1 MFRGFFQKTKKGMK
15 DNKNDTDSD
24 KKELEKHELNRLIAR
39 GFYFDL
45 ERFVCVRGPGIL
57 GLLGKRKKQSVMER
71 HRVQEPTLAVL
82 DLIAAEQI
90 ELVIDEKLMTSEDAL
105 CIARKLAKQHA
116 RRMAKIVA
124 LAVLGEDYIKATQVG
139 ARVKYEHDDKR
150 LDELTD
156 LFFSR
161 IKPSRLTELVS
172 MISAM
177 SNLGDFTNSIRL
189 MSAARTTMPI
199 LVEEKLKG

>member
-1 MFRGFFQKTKKGMK
+1 MTNVSGLFSKITKKRMK
-15 DNKNDTDSD
+15 DKNNETETYR
-24 KKELEKHELNRLIAR
+24 KELEKMELNRLISR
-39 GFYFDL
+39 GFFFNL
-45 ERFVCVRGPGIL
+45 ERFVYVRRPGIP
-57 GLLGKRKKQSVMER
+57 GLLGRRKKQSVTER
-71 HRVQEPTLAVL
+71 YRVQEPTLAVL

-124 LAVLGEDYIKATQVG
+124 LAVLGEDYIQATQVG

-150 LDELTD
+150 LDELID

-161 IKPSRLTELVS
+161 IKPSRLTELVT

-189 MSAARTTMPI
+189 ISASRTTMPI
-199 LVEEKLKG
+199 RIEEN

>member
-1 MFRGFFQKTKKGMK
+1 
-15 DNKNDTDSD
+15 
-24 KKELEKHELNRLIAR
+24 
-39 GFYFDL
+39 
-45 ERFVCVRGPGIL
+45 
-57 GLLGKRKKQSVMER
+57 MER